1 MKNGKLIYII
11 AAVCTCMMAFGTMGL
26 VNAYGVFY
34 KPMADSL
41 GSGQGAVTLH
51 MSVSNLVV
59 GLCTPLVAGMIS
71 RNFRIK
77 NILTAGAVL
86 ILISGFVIAMTDSLL
101 VMNIAAAVRG
111 IGFASVS
118 MMIITLIIGNWFV
131 KYRGTLTGIAL
142 SFSGIGSALASP
154 ILSSLISS
162 YGWQKTYI
170 GYVVFIV
177 LCIIPSLLFVPLK
190 PQDIGLRPFGE
201 NEADSPETKNTAET
215 KALPFER
222 RSALFTV
229 LIVLVLSIV
238 LLTSLS
244 PHLSSLAQAHGYDA
258 SVGAALLSF
267 SMIGNV
273 VSKFALGAMVDRIGA
288 FKGVVCMLVTS
299 FAGLVLIL
307 LNPGGTA
314 MLLAAGFLYGTC
326 YSIGS
331 LGISMITRTLYGDKQ
346 YSSAYSVITLFT
358 SVASAVG
365 LTLIGFLYDLTGT
378 YAVSV
383 ISGMVLVVT
392 AFFALMF
399 IQKKAKD

>member
-1 MKNGKLIYII
+1 MKNGKLVYIV
-11 AAVCTCMMAFGTMGL
+11 AAVCTCLMAFGTMGL

-41 GSGQGAVTLH
+41 GSGQGAITLH

-86 ILISGFVIAMTDSLL
+86 ILVSGFVIAMTDSLL
-101 VMNIAAAVRG
+101 IMNIAAAVRG
-111 IGFASVS
+111 VGFAGVS

-154 ILSSLISS
+154 VLSGLITS

-201 NEADSPETKNTAET
+201 NEAGSDAAKNTAEK
-215 KALPFER
+215 KAIPFEK

-244 PHLSSLAQAHGYDA
+244 PHLSSLAQAYGYDA

-299 FAGLVLIL
+299 MAGLVLIL
-307 LNPGGTA
+307 LNPGGTTL
-314 MLLAAGFLYGTC
+314 LLAAGFLYGTC

-383 ISGMVLVVT
+383 ISGMVLIVI

-399 IQKKAKD
+399 IQKKAKA